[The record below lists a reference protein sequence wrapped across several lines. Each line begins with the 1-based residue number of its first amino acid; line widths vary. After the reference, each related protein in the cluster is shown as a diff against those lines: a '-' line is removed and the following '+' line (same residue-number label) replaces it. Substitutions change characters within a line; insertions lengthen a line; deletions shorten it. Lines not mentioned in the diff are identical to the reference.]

1 MREVPYSPHCPLSSV
16 LCPLCPLSS
25 VSSVVCVF
33 YPLTPA
39 RSLLKDCLSL
49 ACLILS
55 MTNSGNTAFRAIL
68 EYNLMRTEIR
78 RRKAPATAPR
88 QHKVPTALETLPL
101 SASLTPTSFV
111 SE

>member
-16 LCPLCPLSS
+16 LCHLST
-25 VSSVVCVF
+25 VSSVVCVL
-33 YPLTPA
+33 YPLTTA

-68 EYNLMRTEIR
+68 EYNLMRTESR
-78 RRKAPATAPR
+78 RRKAPASAPR